1 MQKEDIEFLNELKN
15 EMLSQDKNYGVNTY
29 FWAVMQEVKDY
40 SYSIPHKGEE
50 DGVEII
56 KDGEKVCDGNLTLMC
71 EILPL
76 L

>member
-1 MQKEDIEFLNELKN
+1 MKKEDIEFLNELKN
-15 EMLSQDKNYGVNTY
+15 EMLSQDKNYGVNTC

-50 DGVEII
+50 DG
-56 KDGEKVCDGNLTLMC
+56 EKVCDGNLTLMC